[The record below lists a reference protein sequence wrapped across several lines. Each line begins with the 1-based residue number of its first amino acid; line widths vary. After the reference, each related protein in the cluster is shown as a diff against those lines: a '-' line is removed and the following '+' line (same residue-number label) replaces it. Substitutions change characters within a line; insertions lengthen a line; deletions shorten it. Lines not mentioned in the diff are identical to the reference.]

1 LEIDVTRI
9 RRILRIGAFV
19 LLTSLAILIVALA
32 ATQTRWFKD
41 WLQRY
46 VAREAARYLNGELL
60 ISRLDGNLFG
70 GVQLQKIQL
79 VQGGKTVISADRIQ
93 VDYSLLNVIA
103 HGLVIDEISIVR
115 PVVRLRRDSQGWNV
129 SRLVKEQAAEADREG
144 PGRPLQIT
152 DIGIADGLVE
162 IDDRTAATAQA
173 RLPRRVADLDFKG
186 AFSYQPVNFTL
197 EVGHLSFHGEEPA
210 LALNSLSGV
219 VSVRG
224 DDVYFENVAVRTANS
239 SVQLKG
245 LVRNYLGTPDAN
257 LRLTSDRLTLR
268 EFAAVVPQLEGVD
281 LHPAFE
287 LSVAGPMTTL
297 RTDFDVRSEAGSLE
311 GKVTADVMAP
321 GQSVRGELRVS
332 NFDASRTAP
341 RLPATRVNGN
351 ATFDLALNDDQT
363 VRGTTRV
370 RLENTVAAGY
380 LVDRLDANVR
390 MDGDR
395 ASVDA
400 SARAYG
406 ARATAKGDTL
416 LPIAGRTALSYDL
429 SGRADH
435 VRADR
440 LPRSLG
446 VPRIASDLSASYRAR
461 GAADRLTADA
471 TFDPSTVEGV
481 VVGGGTRVHIE
492 MAGRRLAYSARG
504 AVDHVNPRRLGDA
517 LGIAALRDERLDG
530 ALDASFTIDGSG
542 RTADTL
548 DVKADIT
555 VGNASFPIG
564 RFSGVRVNATTARG
578 ALNARVNGR
587 FAGVNPGA
595 ATGRP
600 NLDGSVSGMVDAT
613 LSLPSMSSPSLE
625 TASGQVVLALD
636 PSRMAGQDV
645 RRGQLDARLSNGIVD
660 VRQLALESGATMAEA
675 SGPVA
680 LGTSGESN
688 LTYKVAAGNLAEVGK
703 LGGVPD
709 VAGAAVV
716 EGTVSGNRDRL
727 RTRGTL
733 TLTNARYG
741 TTAQALATRTEFD
754 VAVPSLEIS
763 QIDGIANTTATL
775 VKAGGREIR
784 DLTLNVRYANQAV
797 TFNADVNE
805 AERRLEAR
813 GVANLGT
820 PGTIDLQ
827 LERLALAAPKMAWTT
842 PDGAV
847 ARIVYTPERLTVRDL
862 RLSNGPQ
869 QIAASGVVDVKDV
882 SGAAP
887 NAATPAPTAGA
898 AATALTLT
906 AQNVDLSQ
914 LDDLIAGDRG
924 LAGKLDGKATFAG
937 AMANPVAD
945 VDVTIAQGAAGN
957 FKYERLTGRAHH
969 DASGAKVDVRLDQ
982 SAAASMT
989 AEASLPNMQILRD
1002 ETARRNAPITARI
1015 VTNNLDLGLVQMV
1028 TTAVKEVTGTAHA
1041 DLRAAGTIGAPQLSG
1056 ELTVQ
1061 NGAFVV
1067 NATETRLQGLD
1078 AAIRLHDDQIEIEK
1092 LKVLDENHHPLSA
1105 TGTVA
1110 FAERRIG
1117 KVDVKVDA
1125 QDFKI
1130 MRSRL
1135 GELSI
1140 DVKGGVAG
1148 ALPAVNV
1155 RADVYVRAGR
1165 IEVDR
1170 VLELFSES
1178 AYATESAPI
1187 DVSTAPVEPGTGP
1200 STPPPVQPGTGPS
1213 TPAPVQPAGAA
1224 APAPATP
1231 SLFDAATFDAHLH
1244 VPNNLVLRGDDVRA
1258 TAGGYSVGDLNLTVG
1273 GDIRATKAA
1282 GDRPVV
1288 VGSIKTVRGF
1298 YEFQGRRFELERDG
1312 TVSFKGPD
1320 PTDPMLDITGIRE
1333 ISGIEA
1339 RVRVHGTAK
1348 RPRLEL
1354 KSVPPLDEADVLSLI
1369 VFNRPVNELG
1379 EGERTA
1385 VGETA
1390 ATMVGGIVAA
1400 PLAEALRDV
1409 LDVDMLEISVAGES
1423 GRGPTV
1429 AVGNQLGERVFVR
1442 FRQQFGSAA
1451 VTEFLID
1458 YELTEQLRLQTS
1470 TAEAA
1475 STTTTPGYRV
1485 EQAGV
1490 DLVFVKKY

>member
-1 LEIDVTRI
+1 MTRV

-46 VAREAARYLNGELL
+46 VVREAARYLNGELL

-70 GVQLQKIQL
+70 GVQLQKIRL
-79 VQGGKTVISADRIQ
+79 VQSGETVISADSVQ

-103 HGLVIDEISIVR
+103 HGLVIDDISIVR
-115 PVVRLRRDSQGWNV
+115 PVVRLRRDSRGWNV

-144 PGRPLQIT
+144 PGRPLQISE
-152 DIGIADGLVE
+152 IGIADGLVE
-162 IDDRTAATAQA
+162 IDDWTAATAQA
-173 RLPRRVADLDFKG
+173 RLPRRLADLDFKG

-197 EVGHLSFHGEEPA
+197 EIGHLSFQGEEPA

-224 DDVYFENVAVRTANS
+224 DDVYFENVAVRTADS

-245 LVRNYLGTPDAN
+245 LVRNYLGTSDAN
-257 LRLTSDRLTLR
+257 LSLTSDRLTVR

-287 LSVAGPMTTL
+287 LSVAGPMTAL
-297 RTDFDVRSEAGSLE
+297 RTDLNVRSEAGALE

-321 GQSVRGELRVS
+321 GQSVRGELRTS

-341 RLPATRVNGN
+341 TLPATRVNGH

-370 RLENTVAAGY
+370 RLENTAAAGY

-390 MDGDR
+390 LDGDR

-400 SARAYG
+400 SAQAYG
-406 ARATAKGDTL
+406 ARATAKGDAL
-416 LPIAGRTALSYDL
+416 LPIAGRAALSYDL

-481 VVGGGTRVHIE
+481 VVGRGTSVHVE

-504 AVDHVNPRRLGDA
+504 AVDRVNPRRLGDA
-517 LGIAALRDERLDG
+517 LGVAALRDERLDG

-555 VGNASFPIG
+555 VNNASFPIG
-564 RFSGVRVNATTARG
+564 RFSGVRVNATTARD
-578 ALNARVNGR
+578 ALNATVNGR

-600 NLDGSVSGMVDAT
+600 NLDGSVSGTIDAT

-625 TASGQVVLALD
+625 TASGQVALALD

-660 VRQLALESGATMAEA
+660 VRKLAIDSGAATAEA
-675 SGPVA
+675 SGLVA
-680 LGTSGESN
+680 IGTSGASN
-688 LTYKVAAGNLAEVGK
+688 LTYKVTAGNLAELGK
-703 LGGVPD
+703 LAGVPD

-716 EGTVSGNRDRL
+716 EGTLSGNRDRF
-727 RTRGTL
+727 RSRGAL
-733 TLTNARYG
+733 TLTNPRYG
-741 TTAQALATRTEFD
+741 TTAQALGTRTEFD

-763 QIDGIANTTATL
+763 QIDGTADTKATL

-797 TFNADVNE
+797 TFNTEVNE

-813 GVANLGT
+813 GIANLGT
-820 PGTIDLQ
+820 PETIDLQ

-842 PDGAV
+842 PDGVV
-847 ARIVYTPERLTVRDL
+847 ARIVYTPDRLTVSDL

-869 QIAASGVVDVKDV
+869 QIAASGIVDVRDV
-882 SGAAP
+882 SGAAT
-887 NAATPAPTAGA
+887 NAATPAPSAGA

-945 VDVTIAQGAAGN
+945 VEVTIVQGAAEN

-982 SAAASMT
+982 SAAAWMT

-1015 VTNNLDLGLVQMV
+1015 VTNDLDLGLVQMV
-1028 TTAVKEVTGTAHA
+1028 TTAVKDVTGTAHA
-1041 DLRAAGTIGAPQLSG
+1041 DLRATGTIGAPQLSG
-1056 ELTVQ
+1056 NLTVQ
-1061 NGAFVV
+1061 NGAFLVTG
-1067 NATETRLQGLD
+1067 TETRLQGLD
-1078 AAIRLHDDQIEIEK
+1078 AAIRLHDDQIDIEK
-1092 LKVLDENHHPLSA
+1092 LKVLDENQHPLSA

-1148 ALPAVNV
+1148 ALPAVTV
-1155 RADVYVRAGR
+1155 RGDVYVRSGR

-1170 VLELFSES
+1170 VLELFSGES

-1187 DVSTAPVEPGTGP
+1187 EVSTAPVEPGP
-1200 STPPPVQPGTGPS
+1200 GPS
-1213 TPAPVQPAGAA
+1213 TPAPVQQGEAA
-1224 APAPATP
+1224 APAPAAPAPAAP
-1231 SLFDAATFDAHLH
+1231 SLFDAVTLDAHLH

-1258 TAGGYSVGDLNLTVG
+1258 TSGGYSVGNLNLTIG

-1288 VGSIKTVRGF
+1288 VGSIKTVRGY

-1320 PTDPMLDITGIRE
+1320 PTDPTLDITGIRE
-1333 ISGIEA
+1333 VSGIEA

-1348 RPRLEL
+1348 RPRLDL
-1354 KSVPPLDEADVLSLI
+1354 RSVPPLDEADVLSLI

-1390 ATMVGGIVAA
+1390 ATMVGGVVAA

-1409 LDVDMLEISVAGES
+1409 LDVDLLEISVAGDS

-1429 AVGNQLGERVFVR
+1429 AIGNQLGERVFVR

-1451 VTEFLID
+1451 ATEFLID

>member
-1 LEIDVTRI
+1 VTRI

-19 LLTSLAILIVALA
+19 LLASLGILIVALA

-46 VAREAARYLNGELL
+46 VTREAARYLNGELL

-70 GVQLQKIQL
+70 GVQLQKIRL
-79 VQGGKTVISADRIQ
+79 VQSGETVISADSVQ

-103 HGLVIDEISIVR
+103 HGLVIDDISVVR
-115 PVVRLRRDSQGWNV
+115 PVVRLRRDSRGWNV

-144 PGRPLQIT
+144 PGRPLQIA

-162 IDDRTAATAQA
+162 IDDRTAANAQA
-173 RLPRRVADLDFKG
+173 PRLPRRLADLDFKG

-197 EVGHLSFHGEEPA
+197 EVGHLSFQGEKPS

-224 DDVYFENVAVRTANS
+224 DDVYFENVAARTADS

-281 LHPAFE
+281 LHPAFG
-287 LSVAGPMTTL
+287 LAVAGPLTTL
-297 RTDFDVRSEAGSLE
+297 RTDLDVRSEAGSLE
-311 GKVTADVMAP
+311 GRVTADVMAP
-321 GQSVRGELRVS
+321 SQSVRGELRVS
-332 NFDASRTAP
+332 NFDASRTATQ
-341 RLPATRVNGN
+341 LPATRVNGH
-351 ATFDLALNDDQT
+351 ATFDLALKDDQT

-370 RLENTVAAGY
+370 SLENTAAAGY

-390 MDGDR
+390 LDGHR
-395 ASVDA
+395 ATVEA

-406 ARATAKGDTL
+406 ARATAKGDAL
-416 LPIAGRTALSYDL
+416 LPMAGRSTLAYDL

-446 VPRIASDLSASYRAR
+446 VPRIASEVSATYRVR

-481 VVGGGTRVHIE
+481 VVQSGTSVHLE

-504 AVDHVNPRRLGDA
+504 AVDRVNPRRLGDA
-517 LGIAALRDERLDG
+517 LGVNGLRDERLDG
-530 ALDASFTIDGSG
+530 SLDATFTLEGSG
-542 RTADTL
+542 RTTDTL
-548 DVKADIT
+548 DAKADVVIS
-555 VGNASFPIG
+555 NASFPVG
-564 RFSGVRVNATTARG
+564 RFSGVHVNATTGRG
-578 ALNARVNGR
+578 ALDATVNGR
-587 FAGVNPGA
+587 FAGVNPGI

-600 NLDGSVSGMVDAT
+600 NLDGSLSGTVDAM
-613 LSLPSMSSPSLE
+613 LSLPSMTVLSLE
-625 TASGQVVLALD
+625 SASGHVALALD

-645 RRGQLDARLSNGIVD
+645 RHAQLDARLSNGVFD
-660 VRQLALESGATMAEA
+660 VRQLALDSAATTADA
-675 SGPVA
+675 SGQVA
-680 LGTSGESN
+680 LGATGESN
-688 LTYKVAAGNLAEVGK
+688 LRYKITASDLAQLGK
-703 LGGVPD
+703 LAGVPD

-727 RTRGTL
+727 GTRGTL
-733 TLTNARYG
+733 KLTNARYG
-741 TTAQALATRTEFD
+741 TTAQALGTRTEFD
-754 VAVPSLEIS
+754 VAVPSLDIS
-763 QIDGIANTTATL
+763 QIDGTANTTATL

-784 DLTLNVRYANQAV
+784 DLTLDVRYDDQAIS
-797 TFNADVNE
+797 FNANVNE
-805 AERRLEAR
+805 TERRLEAR
-813 GVANLGT
+813 GVANLAT

-827 LERLALAAPKMAWTT
+827 LERLAAAGPTMAWTT
-842 PDGAV
+842 PDGAI

-869 QIAASGVVDVKDV
+869 QIAASGIVDVKDV
-882 SGAAP
+882 SAAAP
-887 NAATPAPTAGA
+887 NAPALATTSGVP
-898 AATALTLT
+898 ATALTLT

-914 LDDLIAGDRG
+914 LDDLIVGDRG
-924 LAGKLDGKATFAG
+924 LAGKLDGKATVAG

-945 VDVTIAQGAAGN
+945 VDVTIGQGAAGD

-982 SAAASMT
+982 SPNAWMT
-989 AEASLPNMQILRD
+989 AEASLPNVQVLRD
-1002 ETARRNAPITARI
+1002 ETARRNAPITAHI
-1015 VTNNLDLGLVQMV
+1015 VTSDLDLGLVQMV
-1028 TTAVKEVTGTAHA
+1028 TTAVKEVTGTARA

-1056 ELTVQ
+1056 DLTVQ
-1061 NGAFVV
+1061 NGAFLIDG
-1067 NATETRLQGLD
+1067 TETRLQGLD

-1092 LKVLDENHHPLSA
+1092 LHVLDENHHPLSA

-1110 FAERRIG
+1110 FAERRVG

-1125 QDFKI
+1125 QDFKV

-1140 DVKGGVAG
+1140 DVKGEVAG

-1155 RADVYVRAGR
+1155 RGDVYVRAGR

-1170 VLELFSES
+1170 VLEQFGES
-1178 AYATESAPI
+1178 TYATESTPI
-1187 DVSTAPVEPGTGP
+1187 EVSTAPIEPGR
-1200 STPPPVQPGTGPS
+1200 GPS
-1213 TPAPVQPAGAA
+1213 TPAPVQQTAAA
-1224 APAPATP
+1224 APEPATP
-1231 SLFDAATFDAHLH
+1231 SLFDAVTLDAHLR
-1244 VPNNLVLRGDDVRA
+1244 VPNNLVLRGDDVRP

-1298 YEFQGRRFELERDG
+1298 YEFQGRRFDLERDG

-1320 PTDPMLDITGIRE
+1320 PTDPTLDITGIRE
-1333 ISGIEA
+1333 ISGVEA
-1339 RVRVHGTAK
+1339 RVHVHGTAQD
-1348 RPRLEL
+1348 PRLDL
-1354 KSVPPLDEADVLSLI
+1354 KSVPPLDEADILSLI

-1379 EGERTA
+1379 EGEKTA
-1385 VGETA
+1385 VAQTA
-1390 ATMVGGIVAA
+1390 ASMVGGVVAA

-1409 LDVDMLEISVAGES
+1409 LDVDLLEISVGGDS
-1423 GRGPTV
+1423 GTGPSV
-1429 AVGNQLGERVFVR
+1429 AIGNQLGERVFVR
-1442 FRQQFGSAA
+1442 VRQQFGSAD
-1451 VTEFLID
+1451 VTEFLLD
-1458 YELTEQLRLQTS
+1458 YELTERLRLQTS
-1470 TAEAA
+1470 AAEGAA
-1475 STTTTPGYRV
+1475 TNNTPGHRI

>member
-1 LEIDVTRI
+1 VTRI
-9 RRILRIGAFV
+9 RRILRVGAFV
-19 LLTSLAILIVALA
+19 LLTSLGILIVALA

-46 VAREAARYLNGELL
+46 VAREAARYLNGELF
-60 ISRLDGNLFG
+60 ISRLDGNLLG
-70 GVQLQKIQL
+70 GVQLQKIRL
-79 VQGGKTVISADRIQ
+79 VQSGETVISADSLQ
-93 VDYSLLNVIA
+93 VDYNLLNLIA
-103 HGLVIDEISIVR
+103 RGLVIDQISLVR
-115 PVVRLRRDSQGWNV
+115 PVVRLRRDSRGWNV
-129 SRLVKEQAAEADREG
+129 SRLVRKQAAEADREG

-173 RLPRRVADLDFKG
+173 PRLPHRLADLDFKA

-197 EVGHLSFHGEEPA
+197 EVGHLSFQGEEPS
-210 LALNSLSGV
+210 LALHSLSGV

-224 DDVYFENVAVRTANS
+224 DDVYFENVAARTADS

-245 LVRNYLGTPDAN
+245 LVRNYLGTPDAS

-268 EFAAVVPQLEGVD
+268 EFAPVVPQLEGVD

-297 RTDFDVRSEAGSLE
+297 RTDFNVRSEAGSLE

-321 GQSVRGELRVS
+321 SQSVRGELRAS

-341 RLPATRVNGN
+341 PLPATRVNGH
-351 ATFDLALNDDQT
+351 ATFDLALDDNQT

-370 RLENTVAAGY
+370 HLENTVAAGY
-380 LVDRLDANVR
+380 LVDRLDANVG

-395 ASVDA
+395 AAIDA
-400 SARAYG
+400 SAQAYG
-406 ARATAKGDTL
+406 ARATAKGDAL
-416 LPIAGRTALSYDL
+416 LPIAGRAALSYDV
-429 SGRADH
+429 SGRAEH
-435 VRADR
+435 IRADR

-446 VPRIASDLSASYRAR
+446 VPRIASDLSASYRVR

-481 VVGGGTRVHIE
+481 VVTAGTRAHVE

-504 AVDHVNPRRLGDA
+504 AVDRVNPRRLGDA
-517 LGIAALRDERLDG
+517 LGVAALRDERLDG

-555 VGNASFPIG
+555 VSNASFPIG

-578 ALNARVNGR
+578 ALNANVNGR
-587 FAGVNPGA
+587 FDGVNPGT

-600 NLDGSVSGMVDAT
+600 DLDGSLSGMVDAT

-625 TASGQVVLALD
+625 AASGQVALALD

-660 VRQLALESGATMAEA
+660 VRQLALESGAATAEA

-688 LTYKVAAGNLAEVGK
+688 LTYKVTASNLAELGK

-716 EGTVSGNRDRL
+716 EGTLSGNRDRL

-741 TTAQALATRTEFD
+741 TTAQALGTRTEFD
-754 VAVPSLEIS
+754 VAVPSLEIG
-763 QIDGIANTTATL
+763 QVDATANTTATL

-784 DLTLNVRYANQAV
+784 DLTLNVRYASQAV
-797 TFNADVNE
+797 TFHADVNE

-869 QIAASGVVDVKDV
+869 QIAASGIVDVKDV
-882 SGAAP
+882 SAAAP
-887 NAATPAPTAGA
+887 NAPTPAPAAGA

-906 AQNVDLSQ
+906 VQNVDLSQ

-924 LAGKLDGKATFAG
+924 LAGKLDGKATFSG

-982 SAAASMT
+982 SPAAWMT
-989 AEASLPNMQILRD
+989 AEASLPNVQVLRD
-1002 ETARRNAPITARI
+1002 ETARRNAPITAHI
-1015 VTNNLDLGLVQMV
+1015 VTSDLDLGLVQMV
-1028 TTAVKEVTGTAHA
+1028 TTAVKEVTGTARA

-1056 ELTVQ
+1056 DLTVQ
-1061 NGAFVV
+1061 NGAFLI
-1067 NATETRLQGLD
+1067 NGTETRLQGLD
-1078 AAIRLHDDQIEIEK
+1078 AAIRLHDDQIEIKK
-1092 LKVLDENHHPLSA
+1092 LLVLDENHHSLSA

-1130 MRSRL
+1130 LQSRL

-1140 DVKGGVAG
+1140 DLKGEVAG

-1155 RADVYVRAGR
+1155 RGDVNVRDGR

-1178 AYATESAPI
+1178 AYATESTPI
-1187 DVSTAPVEPGTGP
+1187 DVSTAPVEPGP
-1200 STPPPVQPGTGPS
+1200 GPS
-1213 TPAPVQPAGAA
+1213 TPAPVQQTEAA
-1224 APAPATP
+1224 APEPATP
-1231 SLFDAATFDAHLH
+1231 SLFDAVTLDAHLR

-1258 TAGGYSVGDLNLTVG
+1258 TAGGYSVGNLNLTIG

-1298 YEFQGRRFELERDG
+1298 YEFQGRRFDLERDG

-1320 PTDPMLDITGIRE
+1320 ATDPTLDITGIRE

-1348 RPRLEL
+1348 NPRLDL
-1354 KSVPPLDEADVLSLI
+1354 KSNPPLDQADILSLI
-1369 VFNRPVNELG
+1369 VFNRPLNELG

-1385 VGETA
+1385 IGQTA

-1409 LDVDMLEISVAGES
+1409 LDVDLLEVSVAGES
-1423 GRGPTV
+1423 GTGPSV
-1429 AVGNQLGERVFVR
+1429 AIGNQLGERVFVR
-1442 FRQQFGSAA
+1442 IRQQFGSAA
-1451 VTEFLID
+1451 VTEVLLD
-1458 YELTEQLRLQTS
+1458 YELSEQLRLQTS
-1470 TAEAA
+1470 TAEGA
-1475 STTTTPGYRV
+1475 STTNTPGYRV